1 MSKPIITISNQD
13 CDTIYDLLEKE
24 PYNANYSLLI
34 EELGRANI
42 VNTNEVPNNVV
53 KMNSTVEFT
62 VLENKDV
69 FSLKLVYPK
78 DMKGDGTISIL
89 SPIGS
94 ALIGLSV
101 GQEIEWPL
109 NNNKKTVVHINSI
122 T

>member
-24 PYNANYSLLI
+24 PYNANHSLLI